1 MAKVYDVPQQEF
13 ISRLTEI
20 LKNEDIPA
28 PVWSSFVKTGSHADK
43 PPQQPD
49 CCLLYTSPSPRDS

>member
-20 LKNEDIPA
+20 LKNEDIHA
-28 PVWSSFVKTGSHADK
+28 PVWSSFVKTGSHADN

-49 CCLLYTSPSPRDS
+49 WWYTR